1 MTVHILALFAGPSKA
16 IASRGSNEW
25 WDQSWES
32 GIFKETVSGPVWLA
46 YGGIQGDEQAD
57 RKYHGGPDKAVC
69 AYPAAHYEYWRRQP
83 GLADIPFGGFGE
95 NITLEG
101 ATEAQLCIGDRF
113 KFDDAIVEI
122 SQPRQPCWK
131 LSRRWHVKDL
141 KEQAEQTGFT
151 GFYFRVIKHGWLKP
165 GGVGILVERPCPQWS
180 LAECNEIMHKRPED
194 HAGARRLAECPQ
206 LSGSWKDTLFA
217 RAHGSDNQ
225 RARSKIA
232 KT

>member
-1 MTVHILALFAGPSKA
+1 MQILALFVGRSKR
-16 IASRGSNEW
+16 IAARSSNEW
-25 WDQSWES
+25 WDQPWES
-32 GIFKETVSGPVWLA
+32 GIFKEAASGPVWLA
-46 YGGIQGDEQAD
+46 YGGLQGDEQAD
-57 RKYHGGPDKAVC
+57 RKNHGGPEKAVC
-69 AYPAAHYEYWRRQP
+69 AYPAAHYDYWRRRP

-95 NITLEG
+95 NLTLGG
-101 ATEAQLCIGDRF
+101 ATETQLCIGDRF

-151 GFYFRVIKHGWLKP
+151 GFYFRVVKHGWLRL
-165 GGVGILVERPCPQWS
+165 GGVGVLLERPCPEWN
-180 LAECNEIMHKRPED
+180 LAGCNEIMHKRLQD
-194 HAGARRLAECPQ
+194 FAAAQRLAQCPQ

-217 RAHGSDNQ
+217 RARSLDKKWAGSE
-225 RARSKIA
+225 IA